1 MVNFMRNVTLFF
13 VFLLIMP
20 YLSFSGLSLSDLS
33 LSDLNM
39 PNLTISGLAFAASPM
54 IEKHIFLPEKVSDK
68 KKVPFDEAKIKKD
81 IIFTGVVISSK
92 GKYAFI
98 KQRSKKDSKKI
109 YEQGDEL
116 AGGVLSKVASNYIVL
131 TDEGKDLKLKLYSGD
146 KNRPAPV
153 KVQKPPPA
161 KVVNTAKKTP
171 AKTVASTGKPAANN
185 AAAAK
190 QTSQGLFGLPA
201 VQNQG
206 GTAGQT
212 ATGATNPFKEALQ
225 KAMQNKGSKPPSNPF
240 TEAIKRAQ
248 NK

>member
-1 MVNFMRNVTLFF
+1 MMVNFMRNVFF
-13 VFLLIMP
+13 FWVFLLIMP
-20 YLSFSGLSLSDLS
+20 YLSFSGLSF
-33 LSDLNM
+33 SDLNM
-39 PNLTISGLAFAASPM
+39 SNLTISGLAFAASPM

-92 GKYAFI
+92 GRYAFI
-98 KQRSKKDSKKI
+98 KQRSNKDSKKI
-109 YEQGDEL
+109 YEQGEEL
-116 AGGVLSKVASNYIVL
+116 AGGVLSEVASNYIVL
-131 TDEGKDLKLKLYSGD
+131 SNEGNDLKLKLYSGT
-146 KNRPAPV
+146 KKRPAPV
-153 KVQKPPPA
+153 KEKKAPPE
-161 KVVNTAKKTP
+161 KVVQTTKKTP
-171 AKTVASTGKPAANN
+171 AKTAANTAVNTGQSAANN
-185 AAAAK
+185 AASTN

-212 ATGATNPFKEALQ
+212 ATGATNPFKEALE
-225 KAMQNKGSKPPSNPF
+225 KAMQNKSKKPASNPF

>member
-1 MVNFMRNVTLFF
+1 MVNFMRNVFF
-13 VFLLIMP
+13 FLVFLLIIP
-20 YLSFSGLSLSDLS
+20 YLIM
-33 LSDLNM
+33 SDLNM
-39 PNLTISGLAFAASPM
+39 SNLAISSLAFATSPM
-54 IEKHIFLPEKVSDK
+54 IEKHIFLPEKVSKK

-92 GKYAFI
+92 GRYAFI
-98 KQRSKKDSKKI
+98 KQRSNKDSKKI
-109 YEQGDEL
+109 YEQGEEL
-116 AGGVLSKVASNYIVL
+116 AGGVLSEVASNYIVL
-131 TDEGKDLKLKLYSGD
+131 SNEGNDLKLKLYSGT
-146 KNRPAPV
+146 KKRPAPV
-153 KVQKPPPA
+153 KEKKAPPE

-171 AKTVASTGKPAANN
+171 AKTAASPGQPAANN
-185 AAAAK
+185 AASTN

-206 GTAGQT
+206 GAADQT

>member
-1 MVNFMRNVTLFF
+1 MMVNFMRNVTFF
-13 VFLLIMP
+13 WVFLWIMP
-20 YLSFSGLSLSDLS
+20 CLMMF
-33 LSDLNM
+33 DLN
-39 PNLTISGLAFAASPM
+39 ISGLAFAASPM
-54 IEKHIFLPEKVSDK
+54 IEKHIFLPEKVSEK

-98 KQRSKKDSKKI
+98 KQRSNKDSKKI

-116 AGGVLSKVASNYIVL
+116 AGGVLSEVASNYIVL
-131 TDEGKDLKLKLYSGD
+131 SNEGNDLKLKLYSGT
-146 KNRPAPV
+146 KKRPAPV
-153 KVQKPPPA
+153 KEKKAPPA
-161 KVVNTAKKTP
+161 KVVQTTQKTP
-171 AKTVASTGKPAANN
+171 AKTAANTGQPAANN
-185 AAAAK
+185 AAATK
-190 QTSQGLFGLPA
+190 QTSPGLFGLPA

-206 GTAGQT
+206 GTSGPT

>member
-1 MVNFMRNVTLFF
+1 MVNFMRKVTFF
-13 VFLLIMP
+13 WVFLLIMP
-20 YLSFSGLSLSDLS
+20 YLSFSGLY
-33 LSDLNM
+33 M
-39 PNLTISGLAFAASPM
+39 PDLTISGLAFAASPM
-54 IEKHIFLPEKVSDK
+54 IEKHIFLPEKVSKK

-131 TDEGKDLKLKLYSGD
+131 SNEGKDLKLKLYSGN
-146 KNRPAPV
+146 KKRPAPV
-153 KVQKPPPA
+153 KVKKAPPV
-161 KVVNTAKKTP
+161 KVVNTAKKIP
-171 AKTVASTGKPAANN
+171 AKTAANTGKTAANN
-185 AAAAK
+185 AASSK
-190 QTSQGLFGLPA
+190 KTSQGLFGLPA

-206 GTAGQT
+206 GTVGQT

>member
-1 MVNFMRNVTLFF
+1 MMVNFMRNVTFF
-13 VFLLIMP
+13 WFFLLIIP
-20 YLSFSGLSLSDLS
+20 YLSFSGLIMSD
-33 LSDLNM
+33 
-39 PNLTISGLAFAASPM
+39 LTISGLAFAASPM
-54 IEKHIFLPEKVSDK
+54 IEKHIFLPEKVSEK

-131 TDEGKDLKLKLYSGD
+131 SNEGNDLKLKLYSGT
-146 KNRPAPV
+146 KKRPAPV

-161 KVVNTAKKTP
+161 KVVKTAKKTP

-240 TEAIKRAQ
+240 AEAIKRAQ
-248 NK
+248 NKK